1 MELTELENAE
11 KVNYIPPMDAVL
23 VVIVT
28 VFITMFLGGALYL
41 LADTAVTLVIGE
53 ALIAVPPLAY
63 MLYTRV
69 NIAEYVGLKIGVR
82 VILRGLVLALA
93 LLLLGLCISAVIS
106 VTLGESEA
114 VEESTNLLRELGQSP
129 TGLLAAVTTCILAG
143 VCEEF
148 TFRGFLQKSIS
159 SKYSPR
165 LAMLASSVAFGL
177 LHFDPQGVYII
188 LSFAL
193 GVALSYAYHKWR
205 SYTSNAIAH
214 ALYDLIALALAL
226 GFT

>member
-1 MELTELENAE
+1 MWHTEPEAAKE
-11 KVNYIPPMDAVL
+11 ANYIPPMDAVL

-41 LADTAVTLVIGE
+41 LADTAITLVIGE

-63 MLYTRV
+63 MLYMRV
-69 NIAEYVGLKIGVR
+69 NIAEYVGLKVGTR
-82 VILRGLVLALA
+82 VILKG
-93 LLLLGLCISAVIS
+93 LGLTFALFLLSLCVSAVIS
-106 VTLGESEA
+106 VTIGESEA

-143 VCEEF
+143 ICEEF
-148 TFRGFLQKSIS
+148 TFRGFLQKSIG
-159 SKYSPR
+159 SKYSPK
-165 LAMLASSVAFGL
+165 LAMLASSIAFAI

-188 LSFAL
+188 LSFTL
-193 GVALSYAYHKWR
+193 GVTLSYAYHRWR
-205 SYTSNAIAH
+205 SYTANAIAH
-214 ALYDLIALALAL
+214 SLYDLIALALAL